1 MLVEYPM
8 ADPASNRRLIE
19 RFWED
24 LYRREFEKV
33 GSYFT
38 ADGEYTDVPT
48 PDDDVARGPR
58 EIAARLRL
66 GLEPLKAIIH
76 HPGPMAADGDIVFTE
91 HAEEW
96 HWPSGE
102 TVTIKFA
109 SVHEIRDGKIVR
121 WWDYP
126 DLGRLLGAA
135 PQWWLEHIAKG
146 YK

>member
-1 MLVEYPM
+1 MVVHYLM
-8 ADPASNRRLIE
+8 SDATANRQLIE

-24 LYRREFEKV
+24 LYRRDFDKV
-33 GSYFT
+33 GGYFT
-38 ADGEYTDVPT
+38 EEGEYTDVPT

-66 GLEPLKAIIH
+66 GLAPLKAIIH
-76 HPGPMAADGDIVFTE
+76 HPRHMVAEGGLVFTE

-96 HWPSGE
+96 QWPSGE
-102 TVTIKFA
+102 QVTIQFV

-121 WWDYP
+121 WWVYP
-126 DLGRLLGAA
+126 DLGRLFAAA
-135 PQWWLEHIAKG
+135 PQWWLEHISKG